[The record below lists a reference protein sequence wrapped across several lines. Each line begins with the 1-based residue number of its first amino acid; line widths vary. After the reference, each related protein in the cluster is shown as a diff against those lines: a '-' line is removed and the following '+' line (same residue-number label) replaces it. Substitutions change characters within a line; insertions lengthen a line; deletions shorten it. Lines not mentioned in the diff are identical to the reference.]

1 MEIIKKEII
10 GKVIFKN
17 GMELVIGGMLDDGRI
32 VGFEIME
39 NGVMVLLE
47 WEWEGWGIF
56 INEDG
61 EIEDED

>member
-32 VGFEIME
+32 VDFIVME
-39 NGVMVLLE
+39 DGVEVILE
-47 WEWEGWGIF
+47 WGWEGWSVF
-56 INEDG
+56 VNKDG

>member
-17 GMELVIGGMLDDGRI
+17 GLELVIGGMLDDGRI
-32 VGFEIME
+32 VDFIVME
-39 NGVMVLLE
+39 DGVEVILE
-47 WEWEGWGIF
+47 WGWEGWSVF
-56 INEDG
+56 VNKDG